1 MRLKASPG
9 RADRLAME
17 PWLSKALWRA
27 GTKLTLGLAVLG
39 ALVGIRIV
47 TVTPAGVEGDL
58 AELER
63 LEAELAAE
71 GAGGEPSHEVGA
83 DSEAAFAGESA
94 PGPETTGSP
103 APADPADIDRLVRC
117 HGGQGVQFM
126 RAADCAMRG
135 GALEELPPPD
145 PEDAPSASSR

>member
-1 MRLKASPG
+1 
-9 RADRLAME
+9 ME

-27 GTKLTLGLAVLG
+27 GTKLTLGLAFLA

-47 TVTPAGVEGDL
+47 SVGPAGVEGDL

-63 LEAELAAE
+63 LQVELEAEAA
-71 GAGGEPSHEVGA
+71 
-83 DSEAAFAGESA
+83 AGESEVESGA
-94 PGPETTGSP
+94 GSMAGAEPALASVPETTGATARDS
-103 APADPADIDRLVRC
+103 AADPDRLVRC

-135 GALEELPPPD
+135 GAPEELPPPD
-145 PEDAPSASSR
+145 PEEAASAPGL